1 MSHLH
6 LFFDGKAVTTIS
18 VDSELGKAHFRG
30 VSPDARFLSDRQFR
44 VCLQGGT
51 WMLEHLATA
60 TNETLCEGKYV
71 PGAIVLRTGMT
82 ISVGNSAKGVSKFPL
97 LVAIKPSPE
106 ETEHSASRST
116 PLELP
121 ASEGLLP
128 PNAEIPTPVDATIKE
143 VARSA
148 TDSPVDWAGAAAIAL
163 DVLGALIGSS
173 AGGRTVVHEGRS
185 TMGPIILTIDDR
197 RVYRGNGTLGEVVAT
212 IEDRKIYRGRSTIFG
227 EVVAHVDGDRVIAG
241 SSAWGDVIA
250 RIDGNRV
257 ISGASTWGDVI
268 ATVENGGHM
277 AAGAAAACFLL
288 I

>member
-44 VCLQGGT
+44 VFLQGGT

-128 PNAEIPTPVDATIKE
+128 PNAGKYRRLSMPRLRRSAP
-143 VARSA
+143 SA

-185 TMGPIILTIDDR
+185 TMGPIILTIADK
-197 RVYRGNGTLGEVVAT
+197 RVYQGNGTLGDVVAT
-212 IEDRKIYRGRSTIFG
+212 IEDRKIC
-227 EVVAHVDGDRVIAG
+227 VDDQPFSERWSPMWTGTG
-241 SSAWGDVIA
+241 
-250 RIDGNRV
+250 
-257 ISGASTWGDVI
+257 
-268 ATVENGGHM
+268 
-277 AAGAAAACFLL
+277 
-288 I
+288 